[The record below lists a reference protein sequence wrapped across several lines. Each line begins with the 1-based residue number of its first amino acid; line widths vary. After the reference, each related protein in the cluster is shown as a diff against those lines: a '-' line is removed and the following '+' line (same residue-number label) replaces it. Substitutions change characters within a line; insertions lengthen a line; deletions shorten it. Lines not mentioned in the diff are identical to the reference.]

1 VTASQVPLAAGSGDA
16 ATAADAAWLAD
27 HLKTCI
33 ANYMVREGVTP
44 SDWRGQP
51 LSREEVGYFRRAAE
65 EGLLV
70 VTDDAELLIT
80 GFHAPKRYRLFQSY
94 DGGVSRPGRAWSWS
108 WRECFTQLAF
118 ACELVLDHGW
128 APAQVALE
136 VGAHDLGA
144 GRQPLTHPVL
154 LAEAKVKARRQN
166 GLEGM
171 LAVFAE
177 LAGGP
182 SAVVGPGVRQNATNK
197 YRDLV
202 RLQPRVFVAVAP
214 GVREVFDVDCRTGP
228 AVLRARTSGLSE
240 MEIASGIG

>member
-1 VTASQVPLAAGSGDA
+1 MTASRVPLAAGSGDA
-16 ATAADAAWLAD
+16 AGAGAADAAWLAD

-33 ANYMVREGVTP
+33 ANYMAREGVTP

-51 LSREEVGYFRRAAE
+51 LAREEVGYFRRAAE

-80 GFHAPKRYRLFQSY
+80 GFHVPKRYRLFQSY
-94 DGGVSRPGRAWSWS
+94 DGGAARPGRAWSWS

-128 APAQVALE
+128 APAHVALE

-144 GRQPLTHPVL
+144 GKEPLSHPVL
-154 LAEAKVKARRQN
+154 LAEAKVKAHGQN

-171 LAVFAE
+171 LAVFGE

-182 SAVVGPGVRQNATNK
+182 PAARRARGASERDQQVPRPGAMAAGGVRC
-197 YRDLV
+197 D
-202 RLQPRVFVAVAP
+202 
-214 GVREVFDVDCRTGP
+214 
-228 AVLRARTSGLSE
+228 RAGCAR
-240 MEIASGIG
+240 GIRR